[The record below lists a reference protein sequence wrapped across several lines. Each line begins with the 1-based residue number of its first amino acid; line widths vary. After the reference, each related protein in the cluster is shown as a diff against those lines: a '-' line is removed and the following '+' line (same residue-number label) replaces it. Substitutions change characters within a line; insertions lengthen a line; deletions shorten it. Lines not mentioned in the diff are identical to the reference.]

1 MGFKHTTPVFKR
13 CAIPC
18 SHLKETYRQGK
29 RRKANKGRK
38 EKEESEHTK
47 IDRRGRKYEKKKK
60 KKPVNEHRFS
70 FLWLSQIFEC
80 ADSN

>member
-60 KKPVNEHRFS
+60 KTCERTP
-70 FLWLSQIFEC
+70 IFVLM
-80 ADSN
+80 ALTNLRVR